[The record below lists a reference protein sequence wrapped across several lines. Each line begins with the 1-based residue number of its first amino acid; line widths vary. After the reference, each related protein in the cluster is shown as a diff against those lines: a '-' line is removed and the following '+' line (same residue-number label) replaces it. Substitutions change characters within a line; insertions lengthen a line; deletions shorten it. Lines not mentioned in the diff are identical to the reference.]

1 MYAKERELLENFRNF
16 KNDSEA
22 IKSNSWTQ
30 PHGWQKD
37 LPLWRQDLSEELN
50 LEHAALVRGERGG
63 NLSLARWG
71 FPAVK
76 CEGLKSF
83 SW

>member
-1 MYAKERELLENFRNF
+1 MCANRELLENFGNF

-22 IKSNSWTQ
+22 IKSSSWTK
-30 PHGWQKD
+30 PHGSQKD
-37 LPLWRQDLSEELN
+37 LPLRRQNLSEEHK

-63 NLSLARWG
+63 NLSLARG

-76 CEGLKSF
+76 CEGLKS
-83 SW
+83 